1 MCLVGNKCDLEDE
14 RVVGKDQG
22 NQLSKELDKC
32 KYMET
37 SAKQKINVNEIFI
50 DLVRQIN
57 SKTPGVGKGNDSSG
71 SCCVLL

>member
-1 MCLVGNKCDLEDE
+1 VFE

-22 NQLSKELDKC
+22 NHLSKEFNNC
-32 KYMET
+32 TFMET

-57 SKTPGVGKGNDSSG
+57 SKTPGLNKGNDSGS